1 MKKNKLLI
9 DYEYDFTLL
18 AVLSEIKEYKLAWQI
33 NKKLHIKLVKEEDI
47 HFHFLNQQNLIV
59 SNYKFATE
67 HTTFRLLKNKSV
79 QQGSNSC
86 LIPEL
91 EQFDYLIMIQGVGD
105 FFDGIDLLKSLKELP
120 AIQYISHININ
131 QLKSRENLIF

>member
-1 MKKNKLLI
+1 MKKNKLQI

-18 AVLSEIKEYKLAWQI
+18 AVRSEMKEYKLAWQI
-33 NKKLHIKLVKEEDI
+33 NQKLHIRLVKEEDI

-79 QQGSNSC
+79 QQGSHSW

-91 EQFDYLIMIQGVGD
+91 DQFDYLIMIQGVGD
-105 FFDGIDLLKSLKELP
+105 FFDGINLVQALKELP
-120 AIQYISHININ
+120 AIQFVSSISIN